1 MNSFQSVIIDCN
13 SLNWGRAISHYPEID
28 VHKEVFAAAIAFAN
42 SHLFSSLNNR
52 LLVLAGGINST
63 NKKFKHDPS
72 KNDFIASLET
82 FFRQSLTEHAGYV
95 EAQSSQYSAAISL
108 SICGM
113 WTREWDYHTH
123 NFYISF
129 PEVQETISQLKWLN
143 SDNKFG
149 WKLVKW
155 AEFTDEPLFRGTAL
169 LA

>member
-82 FFRQSLTEHAGYV
+82 FFRQSLTEHAGYE

-113 WTREWDYHTH
+113 WTRESEITIRII
-123 NFYISF
+123 FIFSF

-149 WKLVKW
+149 
-155 AEFTDEPLFRGTAL
+155 
-169 LA
+169 